1 MLLAE
6 TGLRLGEALGLQHR
20 DWHAGR
26 GDTPFIEVVPREH
39 PHGVRAKGGRYRRL
53 FISDALDQL
62 YGEYLWQLCDAG
74 ADLAVPDLD
83 AAHVFVNLA
92 GGTRFAPW
100 RSESVYDLV
109 GRLRRELAG
118 EVPEAWTPHWLRHSH
133 ATALLLAGVPV
144 HVVSRRLGH
153 ADVQTTLNLYA
164 HVTEEADMR
173 AVAEWKSFS
182 AGWRA
187 VTPDRRVLVTGTAAD
202 DQEFLEAAVAAHRA
216 VILDAMW
223 DTVPAALRPARISLD
238 GLPAE
243 YAGAFTR
250 SRTHGFTIDL
260 TGLPQTLQRELSWCM
275 SRIIGRG
282 GKITVGNMAIFTRWL
297 GVIIEDSPPAVH
309 SLTGL
314 GPGEWLRR
322 FPLAMQRHRGHLPAP
337 STVENFRQHLLSCFR
352 LLRHAYDPRPW
363 WQHEVWD
370 PAIDQ
375 RIVLRH
381 HEPCGRRAAHFDG
394 IVTGWLRAGMQW
406 HCRVSL
412 ETGAMTWTTVLGRI
426 SGMKVFDEFCR
437 DQQITSPRLADDPA
451 QVRALMLDYLSHV
464 RSLAV
469 STNRPT
475 RGQPLSSSRLI
486 GLMAHPEQFYAFMH
500 DNRDAAAVALAEPG
514 WRLLGMEH
522 LVFFRPGERPRR
534 QPRATVELDVI
545 DDAAFSQIMNGIGIL
560 GAPESEGGLGDE
572 QAMRIL
578 LLLALTGR
586 RLNEICM
593 LDRDPLHAL
602 PQAAPDAG
610 PGPGAFIARLRYQ
623 QTKIEGSPDTILV
636 DAEVVAVIKAQ
647 QEWAARHF
655 AARGAA
661 GRIPRYLFLAEKVN
675 RNGDR
680 PYPGQRL
687 RDKLNTL
694 AARLDIRDAAGRLVD
709 FNRTHRF
716 RHTKGTTL
724 LNAWL
729 ESRQFRGHFHY
740 AAFGVQLSNWR
751 S

>member
-1 MLLAE
+1 MEVLQR
-6 TGLRLGEALGLQHR
+6 RL
-20 DWHAGR
+20 AGR
-26 GDTPFIEVVPREH
+26 G
-39 PHGVRAKGGRYRRL
+39 
-53 FISDALDQL
+53 
-62 YGEYLWQLCDAG
+62 
-74 ADLAVPDLD
+74 
-83 AAHVFVNLA
+83 
-92 GGTRFAPW
+92 
-100 RSESVYDLV
+100 
-109 GRLRRELAG
+109 
-118 EVPEAWTPHWLRHSH
+118 
-133 ATALLLAGVPV
+133 
-144 HVVSRRLGH
+144 SR
-153 ADVQTTLNLYA
+153 
-164 HVTEEADMR
+164 
-173 AVAEWKSFS
+173 W
-182 AGWRA
+182 
-187 VTPDRRVLVTGTAAD
+187 RVLVTGTAAD
-202 DQEFLEAAVAAHRA
+202 DQEFLGAAVGAHRA

-223 DTVPAALRPARISLD
+223 DTVPAALRPASISLD

-309 SLTGL
+309 SLTDL

-337 STVENFRQHLLSCFR
+337 STVQNFRQHLLSCFR

-375 RIVLRH
+375 RIVLRL

-394 IVTGWLRAGMQW
+394 IVTGWLRAGLQW

-426 SGMKVFDEFCR
+426 SGMKAFDEFCR
-437 DQQITSPRLADDPA
+437 GRQITSPRLADDPA
-451 QVRALMLDYLSHV
+451 QVRALMLDYLSQV

-475 RGQPLSSSRLI
+475 RGQPLSSSRVI
-486 GLMAHPEQFYAFMH
+486 GLLAHPEQFYAFMH

-534 QPRATVELDVI
+534 QPRATAELDVI
-545 DDAAFSQIMNGIGIL
+545 DDAAFSRIMNGIGIL

-602 PQAAPDAG
+602 PQAAPDSGAA
-610 PGPGAFIARLRYQ
+610 PGALTARLRYQ

-636 DAEVVAVIKAQ
+636 DAEVVAVVKAQ

-655 AARGAA
+655 AARGAP
-661 GRIPRYLFLAEKVN
+661 GRIPKYLFLGEKVN

-724 LNAWL
+724 LNAGVPLHVVQRYLGHISPTMTMHYAQTLAETAEAEFLRYRKITADARDLQASPRDLYDMLQLDKRTDRILPNGWCLLPPRQACDRGNACLTCGNFATDATFLPELRAQKDRTLTLIDTRQADFTARNGTPMTPGNVWL
-729 ESRQFRGHFHY
+729 EGRQREAAALDAIITVLNGAPETVMPPGAVRG
-740 AAFGVQLSNWR
+740 AGIPARADAVIARQDERNAR
-751 S
+751 

>member
-1 MLLAE
+1 MEVLQR
-6 TGLRLGEALGLQHR
+6 RL
-20 DWHAGR
+20 AGR
-26 GDTPFIEVVPREH
+26 D
-39 PHGVRAKGGRYRRL
+39 
-53 FISDALDQL
+53 
-62 YGEYLWQLCDAG
+62 
-74 ADLAVPDLD
+74 
-83 AAHVFVNLA
+83 
-92 GGTRFAPW
+92 
-100 RSESVYDLV
+100 
-109 GRLRRELAG
+109 
-118 EVPEAWTPHWLRHSH
+118 
-133 ATALLLAGVPV
+133 
-144 HVVSRRLGH
+144 SR
-153 ADVQTTLNLYA
+153 
-164 HVTEEADMR
+164 
-173 AVAEWKSFS
+173 W
-182 AGWRA
+182 
-187 VTPDRRVLVTGTAAD
+187 RVLVTGTAAD
-202 DQEFLEAAVAAHRA
+202 DQEFLEAAVGAHRA

-223 DTVPAALRPARISLD
+223 DTVPAALRPAGISLD

-275 SRIIGRG
+275 FRIIGRG
-282 GKITVGNMAIFTRWL
+282 GKVTVGNMAIFTRWL
-297 GVIIEDSPPAVH
+297 GVIIEDSLPAVH
-309 SLTGL
+309 SLTDL

-337 STVENFRQHLLSCFR
+337 STVQNFRQHLLSCFR

-375 RIVLRH
+375 RIVLRL

-394 IVTGWLRAGMQW
+394 IVTGWLRAGLQW

-437 DQQITSPRLADDPA
+437 DRQITSPRLADDPA
-451 QVRALMLDYLSHV
+451 RVRALMLDYLSRV

-469 STNRPT
+469 STSRPT
-475 RGQPLSSSRLI
+475 RGQPLSSSRVI
-486 GLMAHPEQFYAFMH
+486 GLLAHPEQFYAFMH
-500 DNRDAAAVALAEPG
+500 DNRDAAAIALAEPG

-534 QPRATVELDVI
+534 QPRATAELDVI
-545 DDAAFSQIMNGIGIL
+545 DDAAFSRIMNGIGIL

-602 PQAAPDAG
+602 PQAAPDSGAA
-610 PGPGAFIARLRYQ
+610 PGALTARLRYQ

-636 DAEVVAVIKAQ
+636 DAEVVAVVKAQ

-655 AARGAA
+655 AARGAP
-661 GRIPRYLFLAEKVN
+661 GRIPKYLFLGEKVN

-687 RDKLNTL
+687 RDRLSTL

-724 LNAWL
+724 LNAGVPLHVVQRYLGHISPTMTMHYAQTLAETAEAEFLRYRKITADARDLQASPRDLYDMLQLDKRTDRILPNGWCLLPPRQACDRGNACLTCGNFATDATFLPELRAQKDRTLTLIDTRQAAFTARNGTPMTPGNVWL
-729 ESRQFRGHFHY
+729 EGRQCEAAALGAIITALDGAPETAVPPGAVRG
-740 AAFGVQLSNWR
+740 AGIPARADAVIARQDER
-751 S
+751 DAR

>member
-1 MLLAE
+1 MEVLQR
-6 TGLRLGEALGLQHR
+6 RL
-20 DWHAGR
+20 AGR
-26 GDTPFIEVVPREH
+26 D
-39 PHGVRAKGGRYRRL
+39 
-53 FISDALDQL
+53 
-62 YGEYLWQLCDAG
+62 
-74 ADLAVPDLD
+74 
-83 AAHVFVNLA
+83 
-92 GGTRFAPW
+92 
-100 RSESVYDLV
+100 
-109 GRLRRELAG
+109 
-118 EVPEAWTPHWLRHSH
+118 
-133 ATALLLAGVPV
+133 
-144 HVVSRRLGH
+144 SR
-153 ADVQTTLNLYA
+153 
-164 HVTEEADMR
+164 
-173 AVAEWKSFS
+173 W
-182 AGWRA
+182 
-187 VTPDRRVLVTGTAAD
+187 RVLVTGTAAD
-202 DQEFLEAAVAAHRA
+202 DQEFLEAAVGAHRA

-223 DTVPAALRPARISLD
+223 DTVPAALRPAGISLD

-275 SRIIGRG
+275 FRIIGRG
-282 GKITVGNMAIFTRWL
+282 GKVTVGNMAIFTRWL

-309 SLTGL
+309 SLTDL

-337 STVENFRQHLLSCFR
+337 STVQNFRQHLLSCFR

-375 RIVLRH
+375 RIVLRL

-394 IVTGWLRAGMQW
+394 IVTGWLRAGLQW

-437 DQQITSPRLADDPA
+437 DRQITSPRLADDPA
-451 QVRALMLDYLSHV
+451 RVRALMLDYLSRV

-469 STNRPT
+469 STSRPT
-475 RGQPLSSSRLI
+475 RGQPLSSSRVI
-486 GLMAHPEQFYAFMH
+486 GLLAHPEQFYAFMH
-500 DNRDAAAVALAEPG
+500 DNRDAAAIALAEPG

-534 QPRATVELDVI
+534 QPRATAELDVI
-545 DDAAFSQIMNGIGIL
+545 DDAAFSRIMNGIGIL

-602 PQAAPDAG
+602 PQAAPDSGAA
-610 PGPGAFIARLRYQ
+610 PGALTARLRYQ

-636 DAEVVAVIKAQ
+636 DAEVVAVVKAQ

-655 AARGAA
+655 AARGAP
-661 GRIPRYLFLAEKVN
+661 GRIPKYLFLGEKVN

-687 RDKLNTL
+687 RDRLSTL

-724 LNAWL
+724 LNAGVPLHVVQRYLGHISPTMTMHYAQTLAETAEAEFLRYRKITADARDLQASPRDLYDMLQLDKRTDRILPNGWCLLPPRQACDRGNACLTCGNFATDATFLPELRAQKDRTLTLIDTRQAAFTARNGTPMTPGNVWL
-729 ESRQFRGHFHY
+729 EGRQCEAAALGAIITALDGAPETAVPPGAVRG
-740 AAFGVQLSNWR
+740 AGIPARADAVIARQDER
-751 S
+751 DAR

>member
-1 MLLAE
+1 M
-6 TGLRLGEALGLQHR
+6 TGA
-20 DWHAGR
+20 
-26 GDTPFIEVVPREH
+26 
-39 PHGVRAKGGRYRRL
+39 
-53 FISDALDQL
+53 
-62 YGEYLWQLCDAG
+62 
-74 ADLAVPDLD
+74 
-83 AAHVFVNLA
+83 
-92 GGTRFAPW
+92 
-100 RSESVYDLV
+100 
-109 GRLRRELAG
+109 
-118 EVPEAWTPHWLRHSH
+118 
-133 ATALLLAGVPV
+133 
-144 HVVSRRLGH
+144 
-153 ADVQTTLNLYA
+153 
-164 HVTEEADMR
+164 
-173 AVAEWKSFS
+173 
-182 AGWRA
+182 
-187 VTPDRRVLVTGTAAD
+187 AAD
-202 DQEFLEAAVAAHRA
+202 GLEFLEAAVGGHRTA
-216 VILDAMW
+216 ILDALW
-223 DTVPAALRPARISLD
+223 DKVPAALRPARISLVS
-238 GLPAE
+238 LPAE

-250 SRTHGFTIDL
+250 SRAHGFTIDL
-260 TGLPQTLQRELSWCM
+260 SALPQTLQRELSWCM
-275 SRIIGRG
+275 FRIIGRG

-297 GVIIEDSPPAVH
+297 GVIIADSPLAVR
-309 SLTGL
+309 SLTDL

-322 FPLAMQRHRGHLPAP
+322 FSLAMQRHRGHLPAP

-352 LLRHAYDPRPW
+352 LLWNAYDPRPW

-370 PAIDQ
+370 PAIDP
-375 RIVLRH
+375 RIVLRQ

-426 SGMKVFDEFCR
+426 SGMRVFDQFCR
-437 DQQITSPRLADDPA
+437 DQQITGPRLADDPA
-451 QVRALMLDYLSHV
+451 QVRALMLDYLSRV

-469 STNRPT
+469 STNRSSK
-475 RGQPLSSSRLI
+475 GQPLSSSRLI

-514 WRLLGMEH
+514 WRQLGMEH

-534 QPRATVELDVI
+534 QPRATIELDVI
-545 DDAAFSQIMNGIGIL
+545 DDAALSQIMNGVGIL

-602 PQAAPDAG
+602 PAAAANSAD
-610 PGPGAFIARLRYQ
+610 PGPGAFVARLRYQ

-655 AARGAA
+655 AARGAV
-661 GRIPRYLFLAEKVN
+661 GRVPRYLFLAEKVN

-687 RDKLNTL
+687 RDRLNAL

-724 LNAWL
+724 LNAGVPL
-729 ESRQFRGHFHY
+729 HVVQRYLGHISPAMTMHY
-740 AAFGVQLSNWR
+740 AQTLAETAEAEFLRYRKITADARDLSLAPGDLYDMLQLDKRTDRILPNGYCLLPPRQSCDRGNACLTCDKFATDVTFLPELRAQEERTLQLIDDRQAAFTQRTGTAMSPGNVWLAGRNREVAALDAIITALNDTPDTAGAVKTVRGAGVTARTEAAISRLDCGKPKSDSHGR
-751 S
+751 

>member
-1 MLLAE
+1 MEVLQR
-6 TGLRLGEALGLQHR
+6 RL
-20 DWHAGR
+20 AGR
-26 GDTPFIEVVPREH
+26 D
-39 PHGVRAKGGRYRRL
+39 
-53 FISDALDQL
+53 
-62 YGEYLWQLCDAG
+62 
-74 ADLAVPDLD
+74 
-83 AAHVFVNLA
+83 
-92 GGTRFAPW
+92 
-100 RSESVYDLV
+100 
-109 GRLRRELAG
+109 
-118 EVPEAWTPHWLRHSH
+118 
-133 ATALLLAGVPV
+133 
-144 HVVSRRLGH
+144 SR
-153 ADVQTTLNLYA
+153 
-164 HVTEEADMR
+164 
-173 AVAEWKSFS
+173 W
-182 AGWRA
+182 
-187 VTPDRRVLVTGTAAD
+187 RVLVTGTAAD
-202 DQEFLEAAVAAHRA
+202 DQEFLEAAVGAHRA

-223 DTVPAALRPARISLD
+223 DTVPAALRPASISLD

-309 SLTGL
+309 SLTDL

-322 FPLAMQRHRGHLPAP
+322 FPLAMQRHRGHLPAL
-337 STVENFRQHLLSCFR
+337 STVQNFRQHLLSCFR

-375 RIVLRH
+375 RIVLRL

-394 IVTGWLRAGMQW
+394 IVTGWLRAGLQW

-437 DQQITSPRLADDPA
+437 DRRITSPRLAGDPA
-451 QVRALMLDYLSHV
+451 QVRALMLDYLGQV

-475 RGQPLSSSRLI
+475 RGQPLSSSRVI
-486 GLMAHPEQFYAFMH
+486 GLLAHPEQFYAFMH

-534 QPRATVELDVI
+534 QPRATAELDVI
-545 DDAAFSQIMNGIGIL
+545 DDAAFSRIMNGIGIL

-602 PQAAPDAG
+602 PQAAPDSGAA
-610 PGPGAFIARLRYQ
+610 PGALTARLRYQ

-636 DAEVVAVIKAQ
+636 DAEVVAVVKAQ

-655 AARGAA
+655 AARGAP
-661 GRIPRYLFLAEKVN
+661 GRIPKYLFLGEKVN

-724 LNAWL
+724 LNAGVPLHVVQRYLGHISPTMTMHYAQTLAETAEAEFLRYRKITADARDLQASPRDLYDMLQLDKRTDRILPNGWCLLPPRQACDRGNACLTCGNFATDATFLPELRAQKDRTLTLIDTRQAAFTARNGTPMTPGNVWL
-729 ESRQFRGHFHY
+729 EGRQREAAALDAIITVLNGAPETARPPGAVRG
-740 AAFGVQLSNWR
+740 AGIPARADAVIARQDERNAR
-751 S
+751 